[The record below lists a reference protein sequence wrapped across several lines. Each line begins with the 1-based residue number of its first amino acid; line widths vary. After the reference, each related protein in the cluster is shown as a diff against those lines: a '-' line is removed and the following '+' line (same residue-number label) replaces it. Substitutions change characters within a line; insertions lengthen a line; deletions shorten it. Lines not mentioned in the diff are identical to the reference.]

1 MAVEVSEI
9 FLSIQGESSW
19 SGQPCVFIRL
29 TGCNLRCAYCDTSYA
44 YEQGR
49 FMDIAEIL
57 ERVRQ
62 LRCDLVEVTGGEPL
76 IQAETPSLIRRLLD
90 AGHTVLLETN
100 GSIDIGMVDPRC
112 VRIMDIKC
120 PSSGMAGQN
129 DLRNLEKLG
138 AQDEL
143 KFVIGS
149 REDYEFA
156 RDLVRQ
162 TYIRHSAKERHIDCG
177 RPSAM
182 CLAER
187 GRRPLILDAL
197 PDLSM
202 TRDGAL
208 AERLLTTIPAARCK
222 INFSPVFG
230 SLAPRSLAEWILEDH
245 LPVRLNLQLHKII
258 WGPEARGV

>member
-1 MAVEVSEI
+1 MEI
-9 FLSIQGESSW
+9 
-19 SGQPCVFIRL
+19 P
-29 TGCNLRCAYCDTSYA
+29 
-44 YEQGR
+44 
-49 FMDIAEIL
+49 EIV

-76 IQAETPSLIRRLLD
+76 IQAETPSLICGLLD

-100 GSIDIGMVDPRC
+100 GSIDIGAVDPRC

-129 DLRNLEKLG
+129 DLRNLKKLG
-138 AQDEL
+138 VQDEL

-156 RDLVRQ
+156 RDL
-162 TYIRHSAKERHIDCG
+162 
-177 RPSAM
+177 
-182 CLAER
+182 
-187 GRRPLILDAL
+187 
-197 PDLSM
+197 LS
-202 TRDGAL
+202 TL
-208 AERLLTTIPAARCK
+208 PAARSK

>member
-1 MAVEVSEI
+1 MALEVNEI
-9 FLSIQGESSW
+9 FHSIQGESSW

-49 FMDIAEIL
+49 FMEIPEIV
-57 ERVRQ
+57 ERVRR

-76 IQAETPSLIRRLLD
+76 IQAETPPLIGALLD

-100 GSIDIGMVDPRC
+100 GSMDIGVVDPRC
-112 VRIMDIKC
+112 IRIMDIKC

-129 DLRNLEKLG
+129 DLRNLKQLRVH
-138 AQDEL
+138 DEL

-156 RDLVRQ
+156 RDLLS
-162 TYIRHSAKERHIDCG
+162 T
-177 RPSAM
+177 
-182 CLAER
+182 
-187 GRRPLILDAL
+187 L
-197 PDLSM
+197 PD
-202 TRDGAL
+202 
-208 AERLLTTIPAARCK
+208 ARCK

-245 LPVRLNLQLHKII
+245 LAVRLNLQLHKII
-258 WGPEARGV
+258 WGPESRSV

>member
-1 MAVEVSEI
+1 MALEVNEI
-9 FLSIQGESSW
+9 FHSIQGESSW
-19 SGQPCVFIRL
+19 SGRPCVFIRL

-49 FMDIAEIL
+49 FMEIPEIM
-57 ERVRQ
+57 ERVRR

-76 IQAETPSLIRRLLD
+76 IQAETPLLIGGLLD

-100 GSIDIGMVDPRC
+100 GSIDIGVVDPRC
-112 VRIMDIKC
+112 IRIMDIKC

-129 DLRNLEKLG
+129 DLRNLQKLG
-138 AQDEL
+138 VQDEL

-156 RDLVRQ
+156 RDL
-162 TYIRHSAKERHIDCG
+162 
-177 RPSAM
+177 
-182 CLAER
+182 
-187 GRRPLILDAL
+187 
-197 PDLSM
+197 LS
-202 TRDGAL
+202 TL
-208 AERLLTTIPAARCK
+208 PAARYK

-230 SLAPRSLAEWILEDH
+230 SLALRSLAEWILEDR

-258 WGPEARGV
+258 WGPETRGV

>member
-1 MAVEVSEI
+1 MALEVSEI
-9 FLSIQGESSW
+9 FHSIQGESSW

-29 TGCNLRCAYCDTSYA
+29 TGCNLRCAYCDTTYA

-49 FMDIAEIL
+49 FMEIPEIV
-57 ERVRQ
+57 ERVRR

-76 IQAETPSLIRRLLD
+76 IQAETPSLIAGLLD

-100 GSIDIGMVDPRC
+100 GSIDIGVVDPRC
-112 VRIMDIKC
+112 VTIMDIKC

-143 KFVIGS
+143 KFVIAS

-156 RDLVRQ
+156 RNL
-162 TYIRHSAKERHIDCG
+162 
-177 RPSAM
+177 
-182 CLAER
+182 
-187 GRRPLILDAL
+187 
-197 PDLSM
+197 LS
-202 TRDGAL
+202 TP
-208 AERLLTTIPAARCK
+208 PAARCK

-230 SLAPRSLAEWILEDH
+230 SLDPRSLAEWILEDH
-245 LPVRLNLQLHKII
+245 LAVRLNLQLHKII

>member
-1 MAVEVSEI
+1 MALEVSEI
-9 FLSIQGESSW
+9 FHSIQGESSW

-49 FMDIAEIL
+49 FIEIPEIV
-57 ERVRQ
+57 ERVRR

-76 IQAETPSLIRRLLD
+76 IQAETPPLIAGLLD

-100 GSIDIGMVDPRC
+100 GSIDIGVVDPRC

-129 DLRNLEKLG
+129 DLRNLKKLG

-143 KFVIGS
+143 KFVIAS

-156 RDLVRQ
+156 RDL
-162 TYIRHSAKERHIDCG
+162 
-177 RPSAM
+177 
-182 CLAER
+182 
-187 GRRPLILDAL
+187 
-197 PDLSM
+197 LS
-202 TRDGAL
+202 TL
-208 AERLLTTIPAARCK
+208 PAARCE

-245 LPVRLNLQLHKII
+245 IAVRLNLQLHKII
-258 WGPEARGV
+258 WGSEARGM

>member
-1 MAVEVSEI
+1 MALQVNEI
-9 FLSIQGESSW
+9 FHSIQGESSW

-29 TGCNLRCAYCDTSYA
+29 TGCNLRCAYCDTRYA
-44 YEQGR
+44 YDQGR
-49 FMDIAEIL
+49 FMEIPEIV
-57 ERVRQ
+57 ERVRR

-76 IQAETPSLIRRLLD
+76 IQAETPSLIAGLLD
-90 AGHTVLLETN
+90 TGHTVLLETN
-100 GSIDIGMVDPRC
+100 GSIDIGVVDPRC
-112 VRIMDIKC
+112 IRIVDIKC

-138 AQDEL
+138 VQDEL

-156 RDLVRQ
+156 RDLLS
-162 TYIRHSAKERHIDCG
+162 T
-177 RPSAM
+177 
-182 CLAER
+182 
-187 GRRPLILDAL
+187 L
-197 PDLSM
+197 PP
-202 TRDGAL
+202 GG
-208 AERLLTTIPAARCK
+208 CK

-230 SLAPRSLAEWILEDH
+230 SLALRSLAEWILEDH

>member
-1 MAVEVSEI
+1 MALKVSEI
-9 FLSIQGESSW
+9 FHSIQGESSW
-19 SGQPCVFIRL
+19 SGQPCAFIRL

-49 FMDIAEIL
+49 FMEISEIL
-57 ERVRQ
+57 ERVRR

-76 IQAETPSLIRRLLD
+76 IQEETPSLIGRLLD
-90 AGHTVLLETN
+90 EGHTVLLETN
-100 GSIDIGMVDPRC
+100 GSIDIGGVDRRC
-112 VRIMDIKC
+112 VRIVDIKC

-129 DLRNLEKLG
+129 DLRNLKKLR
-138 AQDEL
+138 ARDEL

-156 RDLVRQ
+156 RELLSTFPAVR
-162 TYIRHSAKERHIDCG
+162 R
-177 RPSAM
+177 
-182 CLAER
+182 
-187 GRRPLILDAL
+187 
-197 PDLSM
+197 
-202 TRDGAL
+202 
-208 AERLLTTIPAARCK
+208 K

-230 SLAPRSLAEWILEDH
+230 VLAPRSLAEWILHDR

>member
-9 FLSIQGESSW
+9 FHSIQGESSW

-49 FMDIAEIL
+49 FMEIAEIM
-57 ERVRQ
+57 ERVRR

-76 IQAETPSLIRRLLD
+76 IQAETPSLIGGLLD

-100 GSIDIGMVDPRC
+100 GSIDIGVVDPRC

-129 DLRNLEKLG
+129 DLRNLKKLG
-138 AQDEL
+138 VQDEL

-156 RDLVRQ
+156 RDL
-162 TYIRHSAKERHIDCG
+162 
-177 RPSAM
+177 
-182 CLAER
+182 
-187 GRRPLILDAL
+187 
-197 PDLSM
+197 LS
-202 TRDGAL
+202 TL
-208 AERLLTTIPAARCK
+208 PAARCK

-245 LPVRLNLQLHKII
+245 LAVRLNLQLHKII

>member
-1 MAVEVSEI
+1 MALEVNEI
-9 FLSIQGESSW
+9 FHSIQGESSW
-19 SGQPCVFIRL
+19 SGRPCVFIRL

-49 FMDIAEIL
+49 FMEIPEIM
-57 ERVRQ
+57 ERVRR

-76 IQAETPSLIRRLLD
+76 IQADTPLLIGGLLD

-100 GSIDIGMVDPRC
+100 GSIDIGVVDPRC
-112 VRIMDIKC
+112 IRIRDIKC

-129 DLRNLEKLG
+129 DLRNLQKLG
-138 AQDEL
+138 VQDEL

-156 RDLVRQ
+156 RDL
-162 TYIRHSAKERHIDCG
+162 
-177 RPSAM
+177 
-182 CLAER
+182 
-187 GRRPLILDAL
+187 
-197 PDLSM
+197 LS
-202 TRDGAL
+202 TL
-208 AERLLTTIPAARCK
+208 PAARYK

-230 SLAPRSLAEWILEDH
+230 SLALRSLAEWILEDR

-258 WGPEARGV
+258 WGPETRGV

>member
-1 MAVEVSEI
+1 MALEVSEI
-9 FLSIQGESSW
+9 FHSIQGESSW

-44 YEQGR
+44 YDQGR
-49 FMDIAEIL
+49 FMEIPEIL
-57 ERVRQ
+57 ERVGRS
-62 LRCDLVEVTGGEPL
+62 CELVEVTGGEPL
-76 IQAETPSLIRRLLD
+76 IQAETPSLIRGLLD

-100 GSIDIGMVDPRC
+100 GSIDIGLVDTRC
-112 VRIMDIKC
+112 VRIVDVKC

-138 AQDEL
+138 AHDEL
-143 KFVIGS
+143 KFVIAS

-156 RDLVRQ
+156 RDLLS
-162 TYIRHSAKERHIDCG
+162 TLPPA
-177 RPSAM
+177 
-182 CLAER
+182 
-187 GRRPLILDAL
+187 RR
-197 PDLSM
+197 
-202 TRDGAL
+202 
-208 AERLLTTIPAARCK
+208 K

>member
-1 MAVEVSEI
+1 MALEVSEI
-9 FLSIQGESSW
+9 FHSIQGESSW
-19 SGQPCVFIRL
+19 SGQPCLFIRL

-49 FMDIAEIL
+49 FMEIPEIVEL
-57 ERVRQ
+57 VRR

-76 IQAETPSLIRRLLD
+76 IQAETPSLIGWLLD

-100 GSIDIGMVDPRC
+100 GSIDIGVVDPRC
-112 VRIMDIKC
+112 ITIMDIKC

-129 DLRNLEKLG
+129 DLRNLKQLG
-138 AQDEL
+138 VQDEL
-143 KFVIGS
+143 KFVIAS

-156 RDLVRQ
+156 RDL
-162 TYIRHSAKERHIDCG
+162 
-177 RPSAM
+177 
-182 CLAER
+182 
-187 GRRPLILDAL
+187 
-197 PDLSM
+197 LS
-202 TRDGAL
+202 TL
-208 AERLLTTIPAARCK
+208 PAARCK

>member
-1 MAVEVSEI
+1 MALEVNEI
-9 FLSIQGESSW
+9 FHSIQGESSW

-49 FMDIAEIL
+49 FMEIPEIM
-57 ERVRQ
+57 ERVRR

-76 IQAETPSLIRRLLD
+76 IQADTPLLIGGLLD

-100 GSIDIGMVDPRC
+100 GSIDIGVVDPRC
-112 VRIMDIKC
+112 IRIMDIKC

-129 DLRNLEKLG
+129 DLRNLQKLG
-138 AQDEL
+138 VQDEL

-156 RDLVRQ
+156 RDL
-162 TYIRHSAKERHIDCG
+162 
-177 RPSAM
+177 
-182 CLAER
+182 
-187 GRRPLILDAL
+187 
-197 PDLSM
+197 LS
-202 TRDGAL
+202 TL
-208 AERLLTTIPAARCK
+208 PAARYK

-230 SLAPRSLAEWILEDH
+230 SLALRSLAEWILEDR

-258 WGPEARGV
+258 WGPETRGV